1 MMILVVAT
9 AVVVVIHDPD
19 PIPQIRPSLEPDSNF
34 S

>member
-1 MMILVVAT
+1 MIIMAVVDVVMMMIY
-9 AVVVVIHDPD
+9 DPD

>member
-1 MMILVVAT
+1 MIILVAVT
-9 AVVVVIHDPD
+9 AVVVMIHDPD